1 MIIHDDIIQQ
11 SEEWYKIR
19 RGKITASHATAIA
32 NCGKG
37 LDNYILEV
45 MADYFSCAEKEQF
58 SNKHTERGNELEPIA
73 RSIYEIET
81 GNTVKQVGFI
91 EYNDYVGCSP
101 DGLVGDDGGIEI
113 KCPDDKEYFKLLLEY
128 VFFKE
133 GAISSDYMWQVQMNL
148 LITERKW
155 WDLIF
160 YNPNYKQTII
170 VFRIYPD
177 EEAHKK
183 LKQGFIIAEKKIKTI
198 IKQFE

>member
-37 LDNYILEV
+37 LNSYILEI

-58 SNKHTERGNELEPIA
+58 SNKHTERGNKLEPIA

-113 KCPDDKEYFKLLLEY
+113 KCPDDKEYFKLLLE
-128 VFFKE
+128 KE

>member
-58 SNKHTERGNELEPIA
+58 SNKHTERGNKLEPIA

-113 KCPDDKEYFKLLLEY
+113 KCPDDKEYFKLLLE
-128 VFFKE
+128 KE

-183 LKQGFIIAEKKIKTI
+183 LKQGFIIAEKKIKNI

>member
-37 LDNYILEV
+37 LNSYILEI

-58 SNKHTERGNELEPIA
+58 SNKHTERGNKLEPIA

-113 KCPDDKEYFKLLLEY
+113 KCPDDKEYFKLLLE
-128 VFFKE
+128 KE

-177 EEAHKK
+177 EEAQKK
-183 LKQGFIIAEKKIKTI
+183 LKQGFIIAEKKIKNI

>member
-1 MIIHDDIIQQ
+1 
-11 SEEWYKIR
+11 
-19 RGKITASHATAIA
+19 
-32 NCGKG
+32 
-37 LDNYILEV
+37 

-58 SNKHTERGNELEPIA
+58 SNKHTERGNKLEPIA

-113 KCPDDKEYFKLLLEY
+113 KCPDDKEYFKLLLE
-128 VFFKE
+128 KE

-177 EEAHKK
+177 EEAQKK
-183 LKQGFIIAEKKIKTI
+183 LKQGFIIAEKKIKNI

>member
-11 SEEWYKIR
+11 SDEWYKIR

-37 LDNYILEV
+37 LNSYILEI

-58 SNKHTERGNELEPIA
+58 SNKHTERGNKLEPIA

-81 GNTVKQVGFI
+81 GNQVKQVGFI

-113 KCPDDKEYFKLLLEY
+113 KCPDDKEYFKLLLE
-128 VFFKE
+128 KE

-177 EEAHKK
+177 EEAQKK
-183 LKQGFIIAEKKIKTI
+183 LKQGFIIAEKKIKNI

>member
-37 LDNYILEV
+37 LDSYILEI

-58 SNKHTERGNELEPIA
+58 SNKHTERGNKLEPIA

-113 KCPDDKEYFKLLLEY
+113 KCPDDKEYFKLLLE
-128 VFFKE
+128 KE

-170 VFRIYPD
+170 VFRVYPD